1 MRDLKI
7 GYVRH
12 IKRIPPPIS
21 EGRLHYCEVTTL
33 ISGSM
38 TYRVR
43 GREYTLGAS
52 DAIFIPADTARER
65 LASNVECDYV
75 SFNFTG
81 EVPELPTLI
90 RGACHSELMLII
102 SAMDKIIAKP
112 HIAGNEKIEAL
123 FGVIIDLLSDY
134 VRAEQLSPVTRK
146 ILDYLH
152 REFRRGVSLEEIGR
166 ITFFSPGYCEALFRR
181 EVGRPIVDYASDLRI
196 SEAEKL
202 ILEGALPLAEI
213 GRTVGFEDYNY
224 FSRTFKRRT
233 GYSPTA
239 YRRSARS

>member
-1 MRDLKI
+1 MRELKI

-12 IKRIPPPIS
+12 IKRRPPKIND
-21 EGRLHYCEVTTL
+21 GRLHSSELTIL

-52 DAIFIPADTARER
+52 DAIFIPADTQRER
-65 LASNVECDYV
+65 LVSDVECDYV

-90 RGACHSELMLII
+90 RGACHSEVMLII

-112 HIAGNEKIEAL
+112 HINDDGKAEAL
-123 FGVIIDLLSDY
+123 FGVIIDLFSDY
-134 VRAEQLSPVTRK
+134 VRAEMLSQVTRE
-146 ILDYLH
+146 ILSYLH
-152 REFRRGVSLEEIGR
+152 REFRTRISLEEIGR
-166 ITFFSPGYCEALFRR
+166 ITYFSPGYCEAVFHR
-181 EVGRPIVDYASDLRI
+181 EVGRPIVDYVIDLRI

-202 ILEGALPLAEI
+202 ILEGALPLSDI
-213 GRTVGFEDYNY
+213 SRHVGFEDYNY

-233 GYSPTA
+233 GYTPTA